1 MSMNK
6 QTGGLLP
13 KLHSFIKKK
22 KKNSWGK
29 NTHTQVFVKD
39 NQISHQISSC
49 FKNSVLLT
57 NLFYY
62 IWADLG

>member
-1 MSMNK
+1 MNMNK
-6 QTGGLLP
+6 QEAFYPNYIPL
-13 KLHSFIKKK
+13 KKK
-22 KKNSWGK
+22 EFMGGK